1 MRRSKF
7 GFANSK
13 TAKSFESYSILPKY
27 FDDKDRIR
35 YINIGIGVCILQTV
49 GQEVGKFFISE
60 SAFEE
65 IDKIK
70 DIIKEISFYQKRKE
84 ELATYR
90 IMKFGFDGVGLLY
103 KEGLIKSTPY
113 DFEIRHKIWHVKSFL
128 EREEKSLKRWIW
140 NHIKICDDAEVEI
153 EN

>member
-1 MRRSKF
+1 MRQSKF

-13 TAKSFESYSILPKY
+13 TAKSFESYSALPKY
-27 FDDKDRIR
+27 FDDRDRIR
-35 YINIGIGVCILQTV
+35 YINIGIGVYILQTV
-49 GQEVGKFFISE
+49 GQKVDKFFIDE

-84 ELATYR
+84 EIAAHR

-103 KEGLIKSTPY
+103 KEGLIKPTSY
-113 DFEIRHKIWHVKSFL
+113 DFEIRHKIWHVKLFL
-128 EREEKSLKRWIW
+128 EREEKSIKRWIW
-140 NHIKICDDAEVEI
+140 NHIKICDNAEIQEP
-153 EN
+153 